1 MTISK
6 LLAKAALRVS
16 PVVVAGET
24 VYVKEPTYG
33 QITAWRESIAAGRTE
48 DANAELFRRCVVDVD
63 GSEVLDQD
71 NAYGLARGSMRVLNP
86 LLSAITDA
94 LKDGEAKNA

>member
-1 MTISK
+1 MLQNLI
-6 LLAKAALRVS
+6 AKAALRVS

-33 QITAWRESIAAGRTE
+33 QINAWRESIATGRTE
-48 DANAELFRRCVVDVD
+48 DANAELFRRCVVDED
-63 GSEVLDQD
+63 GTEMLDQD
-71 NAYGLARGSMRVLNP
+71 DAYALARGSMRVLNP

-94 LKDGEAKNA
+94 LKDEAKNA